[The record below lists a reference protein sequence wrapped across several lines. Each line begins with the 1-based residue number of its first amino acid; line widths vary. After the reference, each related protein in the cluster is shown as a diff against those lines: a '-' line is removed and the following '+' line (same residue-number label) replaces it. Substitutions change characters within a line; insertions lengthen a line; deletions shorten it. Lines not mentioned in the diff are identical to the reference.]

1 MIDSD
6 EARLIEFRALSEAAW
21 AVVRADLAAL
31 RQHLDDRG
39 IGERIKDRAA
49 EEAQEA
55 WDYAV
60 DVAAEN
66 KGIVAATLLA
76 LFAWFLRGPIG
87 SAFDALFG
95 GDEDEE
101 DAEQERHE
109 SVDAD
114 KGEAS

>member
-1 MIDSD
+1 MIDRD
-6 EARLIEFRALSEAAW
+6 EARLIEFRGLSEAAW

-31 RQHLDDRG
+31 GQHLDDRG

-66 KGIVAATLLA
+66 KGVFAATLLA
-76 LFAWFLRGPIG
+76 LVAWFLRGPIG

-95 GDEDEE
+95 RGDDEDNS
-101 DAEQERHE
+101 EQEGRE
-109 SVDAD
+109 NVDAD
-114 KGEAS
+114 KGDAS

>member
-1 MIDSD
+1 MIDQD
-6 EARLIEFRALSEAAW
+6 EARLIEFRKLSEAAW

-60 DVAAEN
+60 DVAGEN
-66 KGIVAATLLA
+66 KGVVAATLLA
-76 LFAWFLRGPIG
+76 LIAWFLRGPIRN
-87 SAFDALFG
+87 AFDALFG
-95 GDEDEE
+95 GDDDEE
-101 DAEQERHE
+101 DAEQERRE

-114 KGEAS
+114 KGDAS